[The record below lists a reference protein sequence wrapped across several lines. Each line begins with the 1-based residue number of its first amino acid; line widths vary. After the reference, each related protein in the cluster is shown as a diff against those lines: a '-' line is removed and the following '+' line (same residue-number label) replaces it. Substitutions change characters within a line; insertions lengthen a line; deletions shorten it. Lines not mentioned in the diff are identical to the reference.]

1 MAPEQFRGAATP
13 SSDLYSLGATLLYL
27 VSGQPPGAFPQ
38 KRMRLVYEDKVS
50 MGPQLKE
57 LLDGLLEPQV
67 SSCQRRWSN
76 MALTGGSRVSPHGL
90 SSVLPVRIVAGHEKL
105 LGTVTQHPVGQPC
118 PQVEDRLTVQEA
130 VDVATGRA
138 AVKRKRAAKLEKR
151 RQQQQNTAGDG
162 GTLVR
167 MPDGSVY
174 S

>member
-1 MAPEQFRGAATP
+1 
-13 SSDLYSLGATLLYL
+13 
-27 VSGQPPGAFPQ
+27 
-38 KRMRLVYEDKVS
+38 
-50 MGPQLKE
+50 
-57 LLDGLLEPQV
+57 
-67 SSCQRRWSN
+67 
-76 MALTGGSRVSPHGL
+76 
-90 SSVLPVRIVAGHEKL
+90 
-105 LGTVTQHPVGQPC
+105 
-118 PQVEDRLTVQEA
+118 LTVQEA